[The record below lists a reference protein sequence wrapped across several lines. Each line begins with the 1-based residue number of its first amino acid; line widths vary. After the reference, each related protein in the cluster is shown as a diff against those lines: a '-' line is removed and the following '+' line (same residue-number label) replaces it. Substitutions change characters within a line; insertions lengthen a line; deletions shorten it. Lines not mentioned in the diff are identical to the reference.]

1 MEFNLCWEA
10 IGLKQMAVTKQLLES
25 TERPR
30 NMLNADHITG
40 MINELV
46 TLCNGIEQYGLVDYE
61 MGVGEERIV
70 EVFLPCLDLF
80 PSHGLG
86 CRLSSCKRK

>member
-1 MEFNLCWEA
+1 
-10 IGLKQMAVTKQLLES
+10 MAVTKRWFES
-25 TERPR
+25 TARPR
-30 NMLNADHITG
+30 NMLNADQITG
-40 MINELV
+40 MVNELV
-46 TLCNGIEQYGLVDYE
+46 TLCDGIEQYGLVDYE

-86 CRLSSCKRK
+86 YPSNSCHRK